1 MRLSMIAAVSA
12 MALAAGSAGAAV
24 VVPGTSNP
32 FLAGASGADS
42 VTMNGFTDPAS
53 LDAPVGIAV
62 SPGQTVTIGNVTGLV
77 SNGPCCTPVGPT
89 GGPDTSSS
97 PVTANGFTELVSG
110 FTNLP
115 INSLIGV
122 FYGLNPA
129 DPGVD
134 SVFEIGNGGSFT
146 VPTGATELHLATVDG
161 FQWANNSG
169 AFTADVSVPEPA
181 TWAMTLIGLFGVG
194 AVLRR
199 SRQTRTAL
207 AS

>member
-1 MRLSMIAAVSA
+1 MKRSLIAAVSA
-12 MALAAGSAGAAV
+12 LVLAAGSAGAAV
-24 VVPGTSNP
+24 TVPGTSNP
-32 FLAGASGADS
+32 FLAGASGTDS

-62 SPGQTVTIGNVTGLV
+62 SPGQTVKISNVTGLV
-77 SNGPCCTPVGPT
+77 SNGPCCSPVGPT
-89 GGPDTSSS
+89 GGADTASQ
-97 PVTANGFTELVSG
+97 PVTANGFAELVAGYAS
-110 FTNLP
+110 LP
-115 INSLIGV
+115 INSLVGV
-122 FYGLNPA
+122 FYGPNPA

-134 SVFEIGNGGSFT
+134 SVFEIGAGGSFM
-146 VPTGATELHLATVDG
+146 VPTGTTELYLATVDG